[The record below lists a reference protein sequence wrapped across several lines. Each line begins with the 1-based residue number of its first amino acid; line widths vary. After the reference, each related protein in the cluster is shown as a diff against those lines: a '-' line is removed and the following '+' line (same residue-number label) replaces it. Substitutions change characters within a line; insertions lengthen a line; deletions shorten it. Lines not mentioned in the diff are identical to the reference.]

1 MPQDRLLTTTIG
13 AYPKPSCT
21 PIGDWFPDP
30 ADTEAGAK
38 GEGLLKRWERAG
50 YEERLA
56 QAGEAAEAAFVNAIE
71 EVVRDQADAGIDVP
85 TDGEVRREN
94 YIFYQC
100 RNLNGI
106 DFERLTEKVARDGAF
121 TARVPTI
128 TGTITSRELVLARD
142 WRIAKRFTERPVKIT
157 LPGPMTIADSM
168 ANDFYPDP
176 QTLGRALADA
186 LNAEVRDLAAAG
198 CRHIQVDEP
207 VFARK
212 PGQALQY
219 GIEHLERVFHG
230 VPEEV
235 QRIVHMCCGY
245 PSALD
250 APDYPKADP
259 QAYFQIAD
267 AIDEAAIDAVS
278 IEDAHRPNELSL
290 LERYA
295 RTTVLLGV
303 VNIGRSRVE
312 PVEEIAQRLDRALE
326 HIDRAPAGG
335 RSGLRARA
343 ARARSRRREAH
354 EPVRCRPWSRV
365 RLTGCQG
372 SSTADGAFGRRQDSS
387 AYGFTSRD
395 LRASASPGRFR
406 AAMARITAGKATTGN
421 SNFATVRCR
430 RSWIRRSRNRIPAG
444 S

>member
-1 MPQDRLLTTTIG
+1 MPHDRLLTTTIG
-13 AYPKPSCT
+13 AFPKPSCT

-30 ADTEAGAK
+30 DDTAAGAQ

-50 YEERLA
+50 YEQRLA
-56 QAGEAAEAAFVNAIE
+56 QAGDRAEEAFVEAIE
-71 EVVRDQADAGIDVP
+71 EVVRDQVDAGIDIP

-94 YIFYQC
+94 YNFYQC

-106 DFERLTEKVARDGAF
+106 DFECLTEKVARDGAF

-128 TGTITSRELVLARD
+128 TGAVTPLELVLARD
-142 WRIAKRFTERPVKIT
+142 WRIAKRVTDRSVKIT

-168 ANDFYPDP
+168 ANVFYPDP
-176 QTLGRALADA
+176 RALGRALAEA

-212 PGQALQY
+212 PHEALEY

-230 VPEEV
+230 LPEQV

-250 APDYPKADP
+250 VPDYPKADP
-259 QAYFQIAD
+259 QAYFRIAD
-267 AIDEAAIDAVS
+267 AMDEAAIDAVS
-278 IEDAHRPNELSL
+278 IEDAHRPNDLSL

-303 VNIGRSRVE
+303 VNIATAGVKWSVIGQFGNVARKRDGGPAPARQAAKKTVNQRDIEEDARRSPALPLRPFSCTFGTALTNIGRSRVE
-312 PVEEIAQRLDRALE
+312 PVDEIAERLGRALE
-326 HIDRAPAGG
+326 HIDPARLVAAPDC
-335 RSGLRARA
+335 GLG
-343 ARARSRRREAH
+343 
-354 EPVRCRPWSRV
+354 
-365 RLTGCQG
+365 LLG
-372 SSTADGAFGRRQDSS
+372 
-387 AYGFTSRD
+387 RD
-395 LRASASPGRFR
+395 LAVAKLSNLC
-406 AAMARITAGKATTGN
+406 AAAHGVACG
-421 SNFATVRCR
+421 
-430 RSWIRRSRNRIPAG
+430 
-444 S
+444 

>member
-1 MPQDRLLTTTIG
+1 MPHHRLTTTTIG
-13 AYPKPSCT
+13 AYPKPDGT

-30 ADTEAGAK
+30 DDTAAGAR
-38 GEGLLKRWERAG
+38 GEGLLKRWERAD

-56 QAGEAAEAAFVNAIE
+56 QAGEAAEAAFVKAIE
-71 EVVRDQADAGIDVP
+71 EVIRDQVDAGVDIP

-106 DFERLTEKVARDGAF
+106 DFDHLTEKVARDGAF

-128 TGTITSRELVLARD
+128 TGEVTARDLVLARD
-142 WRIAKRFTERPVKIT
+142 WRIAKRATDRSVKIT

-168 ANDFYPDP
+168 ANAFYPDP
-176 QTLGRALADA
+176 RTLGRALAEA
-186 LNAEVRDLAAAG
+186 LNAEVRSLAAAG

-212 PGQALQY
+212 PRQALEH
-219 GIEHLERVFHG
+219 GIEHLEAVFHG

-250 APDYPKADP
+250 VPDYPKADR
-259 QAYFQIAD
+259 QAYFDIAG
-267 AIDEAAIDAVS
+267 AMDEAAVDAVS
-278 IEDAHRPNELSL
+278 IEDAHRPNDLSL

-303 VNIGRSRVE
+303 VNIGTSRVE
-312 PVEEIAQRLDRALE
+312 PVDEIAERLGQALD
-326 HIDRAPAGG
+326 HIDPGRLVAAPDC
-335 RSGLRARA
+335 GLG
-343 ARARSRRREAH
+343 
-354 EPVRCRPWSRV
+354 
-365 RLTGCQG
+365 LLG
-372 SSTADGAFGRRQDSS
+372 
-387 AYGFTSRD
+387 RD
-395 LRASASPGRFR
+395 LAVRKLSNLCAAAHGGASG
-406 AAMARITAGKATTGN
+406 
-421 SNFATVRCR
+421 
-430 RSWIRRSRNRIPAG
+430 
-444 S
+444 

>member
-1 MPQDRLLTTTIG
+1 MLHDRLLTTTIG
-13 AYPKPSCT
+13 AFPKPSRT

-30 ADTEAGAK
+30 GDSTAGAR

-50 YEERLA
+50 YEQRLA
-56 QAGEAAEAAFVNAIE
+56 QAGDAAEEAFVKAIE
-71 EVVRDQADAGIDVP
+71 EVVRDQVDAGIDIP

-106 DFERLTEKVARDGAF
+106 DFERLTDKVARDGAF

-128 TGTITSRELVLARD
+128 TGAVVPRELVLARD
-142 WRIAKRFTERPVKIT
+142 WRIAQRVTDRPVKIT

-168 ANDFYPDP
+168 ANEFYPDP
-176 QTLGRALADA
+176 QALGRALAEA
-186 LNAEVRDLAAAG
+186 LNEEVRSLAAAG
-198 CRHIQVDEP
+198 CRNIQVDEP

-212 PGQALQY
+212 PGQALEY

-250 APDYPKADP
+250 VPDYPKADP
-259 QAYFQIAD
+259 QAYFDIAD
-267 AIDEAAIDAVS
+267 AMDEASVDAVS
-278 IEDAHRPNELSL
+278 IEDAHRPNDLSL

-312 PVEEIAQRLDRALE
+312 PVEEIAQRIDEALE
-326 HIDRAPAGG
+326 HIDSRRLVAAPDCGLGLLGRDLALRKLSNLCAAVHG
-335 RSGLRARA
+335 RS
-343 ARARSRRREAH
+343 S
-354 EPVRCRPWSRV
+354 
-365 RLTGCQG
+365 
-372 SSTADGAFGRRQDSS
+372 D
-387 AYGFTSRD
+387 
-395 LRASASPGRFR
+395 
-406 AAMARITAGKATTGN
+406 
-421 SNFATVRCR
+421 
-430 RSWIRRSRNRIPAG
+430 
-444 S
+444 